1 MKKTAQYVIFR
12 SEIISR
18 AEGRLKNKRVNP
30 PMLCIDHFQL
40 QKSHEAD
47 EGVLV
52 TNLLRW
58 TQAVQAHN
66 ASSFSFLLKK
76 ILKPPDR

>member
-1 MKKTAQYVIFR
+1 
-12 SEIISR
+12 
-18 AEGRLKNKRVNP
+18 
-30 PMLCIDHFQL
+30 MLCIDHFQL